1 MSKDFS
7 ILIGGE
13 AGQGSRMAGLI
24 IAKIFNFIGYKIYIY
39 EDYGSLIRGG
49 HNFSQIRAAEKEF
62 QSRKEKINFLL
73 ALDKKTI
80 DFHKK
85 DLEKNGLIIF
95 NSDKIELRDYNPP
108 SALPAKGGAPGIGVP
123 IEKITKEMG
132 GIPIM
137 ANTALIA
144 AFAKIVGIDWEILEG
159 VLRKEIKH
167 EIDLNLKIGKR
178 AYEISKNL
186 LKITGGDPLST
197 LLLTGNEATA
207 LGLTKAGLK
216 FYFAYPMTPA
226 TSIMN
231 FLAKRED
238 LNVKVIQPENEIS
251 VINMA
256 LGAAFAGARSAVGTS
271 GGGFAL
277 MTEGLSLAGQSETPI
292 LIVESQRGGP
302 STGMPTYNL
311 QGDLLFVL
319 SAGHGDIPRF
329 VIAPGDA
336 EQCYF
341 YSALG
346 LNLAWKYQTPVIFL
360 LDKDVSEDTFSVDEK
375 ILSSIK
381 PENALLWDKGPA
393 FANLPAGRQGASA
406 GKEYKRYKITEN
418 GISPL
423 AFPGEKNVIVKSTS
437 YEHDEFGIT
446 IESEDVEK
454 MIAKRA
460 RKYETMSKEGERL
473 PAIEVYGKKN
483 SKIALISFGISKG
496 AAREAAENLGIK
508 LIQPIIIEPFPKKQ
522 MERALGGVKKSFSVE
537 LNSTGQM
544 AKVLNQNGIKVDG
557 KILKYNGRPFL
568 AKEIE
573 ENLARVLPQGARNRL

>member
-39 EDYGSLIRGG
+39 EDYQSLIRGG

-62 QSRKEKINFLL
+62 QSRKEKIDFLL
-73 ALDKKTI
+73 ALDEKTI
-80 DFHKK
+80 NLHKK

-95 NSDKIELRDYNPP
+95 NANKVKSKEGMGIE
-108 SALPAKGGAPGIGVP
+108 
-123 IEKITKEMG
+123 IEKIAKEMG
-132 GIPIM
+132 GKPIM
-137 ANTALIA
+137 ANMALIA
-144 AFAKIVGIDWEILEG
+144 DFAKIIGLDWEILEG
-159 VLRKEIKH
+159 VLRREIKK

-186 LKITGGDPLST
+186 LKIEKISKEPT

-207 LGLTKAGLK
+207 LGAVKAGLK

-256 LGAAFAGARSAVGTS
+256 LGASFAGVRSAVGTS

-292 LIVESQRGGP
+292 FIIESQRGGP

-319 SAGHGDIPRF
+319 SAGHGDFPRF

-336 EQCYF
+336 EQCLY

-346 LNLAWKYQTPVIFL
+346 LNLAWKYQTPVILL
-360 LDKDVSEDTFSVDEK
+360 LDKDVSENTFSVDEK

-393 FANLPAGRQGASA
+393 FAKASA
-406 GKEYKRYKITEN
+406 GKEYKRYKITED

-423 AFPGEKNVIVKSTS
+423 AFPGSKNVIVKSTS
-437 YEHDEFGIT
+437 YEHDEYGIT
-446 IESEDVEK
+446 IESEEVEK
-454 MIAKRA
+454 MQEKRL
-460 RKYETMSKEGERL
+460 RKYETMSKEVEKL
-473 PAIEVYGKKN
+473 EAIKVYGNKK
-483 SKIALISFGISKG
+483 SDIAIVAWGITKG
-496 AAREAAENLGIK
+496 AAKEVAENLGIK
-508 LIQPIIIEPFPKKQ
+508 LIQPIIVEPFPKDK
-522 MERALGGVKKSFSVE
+522 MKKALNGVKKLFSVE
-537 LNSTGQM
+537 LNTSGQM
-544 AKVLNQNGIKVDG
+544 AKVLNSQGIKVDG
-557 KILKYNGRPFL
+557 KILKYTGRPFFT
-568 AKEIE
+568 KEIE
-573 ENLARVLPQGARNRL
+573 EKLKKIL

>member
-39 EDYGSLIRGG
+39 EDYQSLIRGG

-62 QSRKEKINFLL
+62 QSRKEKIDFLL
-73 ALDKKTI
+73 ALDEKTI
-80 DFHKK
+80 NLHKK

-95 NSDKIELRDYNPP
+95 NANKVKSKEGMGIE
-108 SALPAKGGAPGIGVP
+108 
-123 IEKITKEMG
+123 IEKIAKEMG
-132 GIPIM
+132 GKPIM
-137 ANTALIA
+137 ANMALIA
-144 AFAKIVGIDWEILEG
+144 DFAKIIGLDWEILEG
-159 VLRKEIKH
+159 VLRREIKK

-178 AYEISKNL
+178 AYVISKNL
-186 LKITGGDPLST
+186 LKIEKISKEPT

-207 LGLTKAGLK
+207 LGAVKAGLK

-256 LGAAFAGARSAVGTS
+256 LGASFAGVRSAVGTS

-292 LIVESQRGGP
+292 FIIESQRGGP

-319 SAGHGDIPRF
+319 SAGHGDFPRF

-336 EQCYF
+336 EQCLY

-346 LNLAWKYQTPVIFL
+346 LNLAWKYQTPVILL

-393 FANLPAGRQGASA
+393 FAKASA
-406 GKEYKRYKITEN
+406 GKEYKRYKITED

-423 AFPGEKNVIVKSTS
+423 AFPGSKNVIVKSTS
-437 YEHDEFGIT
+437 YEHDEYGIT
-446 IESEDVEK
+446 IESEEVEK
-454 MIAKRA
+454 MQEKRL
-460 RKYETMSKEGERL
+460 RKYETMSKEVEKL
-473 PAIEVYGKKN
+473 EAIKVYGNKK
-483 SKIALISFGISKG
+483 SDIAIVAWGITKG
-496 AAREAAENLGIK
+496 AAKEVAENLGIK
-508 LIQPIIIEPFPKKQ
+508 LIQPIIVEPFPKDK
-522 MERALGGVKKSFSVE
+522 MKKALNGVKKLFSVE
-537 LNSTGQM
+537 LNTSGQM
-544 AKVLNQNGIKVDG
+544 AKVLNSQGIKVDG
-557 KILKYNGRPFL
+557 KILKYTGRPFFT
-568 AKEIE
+568 KEIE
-573 ENLARVLPQGARNRL
+573 EKLKKIL

>member
-39 EDYGSLIRGG
+39 EDYQSLIRGG

-62 QSRKEKINFLL
+62 QSRKEKIDFLL
-73 ALDKKTI
+73 ALDEKTI
-80 DFHKK
+80 NLHKK

-95 NSDKIELRDYNPP
+95 NANKVKSKDYNPP
-108 SALPAKGGAPGIGVP
+108 TTLPVKDGAPRMGIE
-123 IEKITKEMG
+123 IEKIAKEMG
-132 GIPIM
+132 GKPIM
-137 ANTALIA
+137 ANMALIA
-144 AFAKIVGIDWEILEG
+144 DFAKIIGLDWEILEG
-159 VLRKEIKH
+159 VLRREIKK

-186 LKITGGDPLST
+186 LKIEKISKEPT

-207 LGLTKAGLK
+207 LGAVKAGLK

-256 LGAAFAGARSAVGTS
+256 LGASFAGVRSAVGTS

-292 LIVESQRGGP
+292 FIIESQRGGP

-319 SAGHGDIPRF
+319 SAGHGDFPRF

-336 EQCYF
+336 EQCLY

-346 LNLAWKYQTPVIFL
+346 LNLAWKYQTPVILL
-360 LDKDVSEDTFSVDEK
+360 LDKDVSENTFSVNEK

-393 FANLPAGRQGASA
+393 FAKASA
-406 GKEYKRYKITEN
+406 GKEYKRYKITED

-423 AFPGEKNVIVKSTS
+423 AFPGSKNVIVKSTS
-437 YEHDEFGIT
+437 YEHDEYGIT
-446 IESEDVEK
+446 IESEEVEK
-454 MIAKRA
+454 MQEKRL
-460 RKYETMSKEGERL
+460 RKYETMSKEVEKL
-473 PAIEVYGKKN
+473 EAIKVYGNKK
-483 SKIALISFGISKG
+483 SDIAIVAWGITKG
-496 AAREAAENLGIK
+496 AAKEVAENLGIK
-508 LIQPIIIEPFPKKQ
+508 LIQPIIVEPFPKDK
-522 MERALGGVKKSFSVE
+522 MKKALNGVKKLFSVE
-537 LNSTGQM
+537 LNTSGQM
-544 AKVLNQNGIKVDG
+544 AKVLNSQGIKVDG
-557 KILKYNGRPFL
+557 KILKYTGRPFFT
-568 AKEIE
+568 KEIE
-573 ENLARVLPQGARNRL
+573 EKLKKIL